1 MNKPETIVAVYDNY
15 DVATNAVNEVL
26 EAGFSHNDVS
36 YVASDLRGEYAH
48 VAPNDVSGAEGA
60 GFGAAVGGV
69 TGAVAALAGLFIP
82 GVGPIIAAGPLVALL
97 GGATGAVVGAAA
109 GAVTGGITASL
120 VHLGVPED
128 EAGYYAESVR
138 RGGAL
143 VTVTVRNDADDT
155 TVTNIL
161 RRHNPVDLDHRVA
174 VWREKGWKEFDPD
187 AEPYTPEQYDK
198 EREFFPGDEDRDLED
213 DTLRRYPTVPPTR

>member
-1 MNKPETIVAVYDNY
+1 MNKTQTIVAVYDNY
-15 DVATNAVNEVL
+15 DVATNVVNELL

-36 YVASDLRGEYAH
+36 YVASDLRGEH
-48 VAPNDVSGAEGA
+48 APVTSDVSGAEGA

-143 VTVTVRNDADDT
+143 VTVTVHNDADDT

-161 RRHNPVDLDHRVA
+161 RRHNPVDLDHRVST
-174 VWREKGWKEFDPD
+174 WREKGWQEFDPN
-187 AEPYTPEQYDK
+187 AAPYTPEQHEK
-198 EREFFPGDEDRDLED
+198 EREFYPDEPDRDLED